1 MFWTVLGEVLTPG
14 LGAAL
19 SPMAIV
25 AAVLLASAPGGVRRS
40 FLFALASFLALT
52 VLGMSVLLLSNGA
65 DVGVKSGPSTAVTV
79 LRLVLGILFV
89 IFAWVTFKKRP
100 RKGEKPK
107 TQRWMSALD
116 TMSTGRVLLL
126 GLTMGFL
133 NAKNLPLSINVAT
146 SVAETGASTAVAD
159 LGILI
164 FAFLGSLGVLAPGMI
179 KLLVPQD
186 AERILNAI
194 RSFFVDHNAA
204 IMTVLLLMLGV
215 NAIGK
220 SLGPLFG

>member
-19 SPMAIV
+19 SPMSIV

-52 VLGMSVLLLSNGA
+52 TVAMIVLLLSNGA

-79 LRLVLGILFV
+79 VRFIFGILFV
-89 IFAWVTFKKRP
+89 VFAWITFKKRP
-100 RKGEKPK
+100 RKGEKPQM
-107 TQRWMSALD
+107 QRWMSALD
-116 TMSTGRVLLL
+116 TMSTRRVLLL
-126 GLTMGFL
+126 GLAMGFL

-146 SVAETGASTAVAD
+146 SIAETGASAAVAD
-159 LGILI
+159 IGILI
-164 FAFLGSLGVLAPGMI
+164 FAALGSLGVLAPGLI
-179 KLLVPQD
+179 KLLVPKD
-186 AERILNAI
+186 AERLLNAT